1 MGFGGLEMR
10 IFLTEIFVVSIFNLA
25 CYFALKMTG
34 DVKRYF
40 KETRL
45 IILIG
50 NILIVAAVPI
60 FGFGVLVR

>member
-1 MGFGGLEMR
+1 MIR
-10 IFLTEIFVVSIFNLA
+10 ILLTEIFALSIFNLA
-25 CYFALKMTG
+25 CYFGLKMTG

-50 NILIVAAVPI
+50 NILIAAAIPI
-60 FGFGVLVR
+60 FGFGVLAG